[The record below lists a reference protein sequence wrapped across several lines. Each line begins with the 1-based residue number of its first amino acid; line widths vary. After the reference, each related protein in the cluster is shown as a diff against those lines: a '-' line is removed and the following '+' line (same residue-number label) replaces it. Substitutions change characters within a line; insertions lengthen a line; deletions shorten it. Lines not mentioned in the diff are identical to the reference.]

1 MQQLQEIRKYK
12 SIKKR
17 KKKKSKHDKIV
28 LSKSKLS
35 CIEFLISKTFIDT
48 IISHDELILINN
60 S

>member
-17 KKKKSKHDKIV
+17 KKKISKHDKIV
-28 LSKSKLS
+28 LSKSKLN

>member
-17 KKKKSKHDKIV
+17 KKKKIKHDKIV
-28 LSKSKLS
+28 LSKSKLN

-48 IISHDELILINN
+48 IISHDEHILINN